1 MKEIIFGTT
10 NEAKIKQV
18 RGALAP
24 SGIVVEGVK
33 DKNMLPEVVEDEK
46 TASENARKKS
56 LAYAKALGRTVFS
69 MDNALYFEG
78 LPTEKQPG
86 LNVRRINGTSER
98 PTDEQMLEYY
108 SKLIGELG
116 GRINGY
122 WEFGICIA
130 NPEGEYEETV
140 IKSPRIFVSESSK
153 SMVAGYPLESIQIE
167 PESGRYIAEMSQNE
181 QDLFWQNAIGK
192 PLLEFVQGVKIR

>member
-1 MKEIIFGTT
+1 MKEIVFGTT

-18 RGALAP
+18 RGALVPA
-24 SGIVVEGVK
+24 GIAVEGVK
-33 DKNMLPEVVEDEK
+33 DKSILPEVVEDGK

-78 LPTEKQPG
+78 LPAERQPG

-130 NPEGEYEETV
+130 NPQGEYEETL
-140 IKSPRIFVSESSK
+140 IKSPRIFVSEPSK
-153 SMVAGYPLESIQIE
+153 SMVVGYPLESIQIE
-167 PESGRYIAEMSQNE
+167 PESGRYIAEMSQDE

-192 PLLEFVQGVKIR
+192 PLVEFVQNVKI

>member
-1 MKEIIFGTT
+1 MKEIVFGTT

-24 SGIVVEGVK
+24 TGIVVEGVK
-33 DKNMLPEVVEDEK
+33 DKSILPEVIEDGK

-56 LAYAKALGRTVFS
+56 LAYAKTLGRTVFS
-69 MDNALYFEG
+69 MDNALYLEG
-78 LPTEKQPG
+78 LSVEKQPG

-116 GRINGY
+116 GRVNGY

-140 IKSPRIFVSESSK
+140 IKSPRIFVSEPSK
-153 SMVAGYPLESIQIE
+153 AMVEGYPLESIQIE
-167 PESGRYIAEMSQNE
+167 PESGRYISEMPQNE

-192 PLLEFVQGVKIR
+192 PLVEFVRGVKI

>member
-1 MKEIIFGTT
+1 MNEIVFGTT

-24 SGIVVEGVK
+24 SGIVVRGVK
-33 DKNMLPEVVEDEK
+33 DKNTLPEVIEDGK

-78 LPTEKQPG
+78 LSDEKQPA

-98 PTDEQMLEYY
+98 PSDKELLEHY
-108 SKLIGELG
+108 SKLIRELG
-116 GRINGY
+116 GKVNGY
-122 WEFGICIA
+122 WEFAICIA
-130 NPEGEYEETV
+130 NPQGEYEETV
-140 IKSPRIFVSESSK
+140 IKSARIFVSDPSK
-153 SMVAGYPLESIQIE
+153 TMIEGYPLESIQIE
-167 PESGRYIAEMSQNE
+167 PLSGRYISEMNQEE
-181 QDLFWQNAIGK
+181 QDVFWQNAIGK
-192 PLLEFVQGVKIR
+192 PLLKFVQRVEL